1 MRLAKL
7 LLLLKKSFML
17 LHTLLIRLFFFLF
30 LNYLWYKQFNIIK
43 ARTPNDLSKTGGLQ
57 KNI

>member
-17 LHTLLIRLFFFLF
+17 LHTLLIRLFFFRF
-30 LNYLWYKQFNIIK
+30 LTIY
-43 ARTPNDLSKTGGLQ
+43 GL
-57 KNI
+57 NSLTL